1 MQYCMLKELS
11 VKFSMAYD
19 DKDFQEVVADF
30 AAGQSFYAS
39 NVS

>member
-1 MQYCMLKELS
+1 MLKELT

-19 DKDFQEVVADF
+19 DKDFKDVVADF
-30 AAGQSFYAS
+30 AAGQSFHAS